1 LFAVK
6 VNFYPLQVFIP
17 QLYRVLTMNHI
28 VKQNETLTKIANQH
42 GASIP
47 EIMKA
52 NPGIKNL
59 NRIAVGQIIKI
70 PGLAQRPTFGGG
82 TRPTQGRITPQ
93 VCGLLKSASR
103 LFYLFIPLPV
113 FDLDDL
119 YPAAQPSA
127 AKDKHT
133 KNAPWMKTALG
144 EIGVAEKAGMHK
156 ANPRILE
163 YFKAS
168 KFWGKDDTGAKN
180 AWCGSF
186 VAWVMKKNN
195 IKPVAKAFRAKE
207 WKKFGTKIDK
217 PVYGAIGIKSRKG
230 GGHVAFIVGKSEDG
244 KKYFMLGGNQDDKVQ
259 ISKYPKKVWDTFVFP
274 PNHDATKGELPV
286 HKGKTSKAGKES

>member
-1 LFAVK
+1 MPID
-6 VNFYPLQVFIP
+6 YFI
-17 QLYRVLTMNHI
+17 LEVRHRTMTMNHI
-28 VKQNETLTKIANQH
+28 VKQNETLTKIALQH
-42 GASIP
+42 GTSVA
-47 EIMKA
+47 EILKA
-52 NPGIKNL
+52 NPGIKNPH
-59 NRIAVGQIIKI
+59 RIAVGQKLKI

-82 TRPTQGRITPQ
+82 MRPTQSRKTSH
-93 VCGLLKSASR
+93 VSGLLKSAAR
-103 LFYLFIPLPV
+103 IFYLLIPLPA

-119 YPAAQPSA
+119 YPAAQPTA
-127 AKDKHT
+127 AEDQHL

-168 KFWGKDDTGAKN
+168 KFWGKDDSGAKN

-195 IKPVAKAFRAKE
+195 FKPVAKAYRAKQ
-207 WKKFGTKIDK
+207 WKKFGTKIDN

-244 KKYFMLGGNQDDKVQ
+244 DKYFMLGGNQKDKVQ
-259 ISKYPKKVWDTFVFP
+259 ISEYPKSVWGTFVFP
-274 PNHDATKGELPV
+274 PGHDASKGQLPV
-286 HKGKTSKAGKES
+286 HKGKTAKAGKES